1 MRGIRH
7 ALSVRPIYK
16 TVDTCAGE
24 FPALTPYHYS
34 SYDAET
40 EVQPSDRTKV
50 VIIGSGVGGGSVARQ
65 LAGSGLRILILE
77 RGDFLPDEPQN
88 ADAEA
93 VFEQLQDT
101 RVKTILSVNAQGRVR
116 EYRLQLDYRFRVV
129 NAKGQELVGPNEIN
143 LSRDITY
150 DDSTVLA
157 KDLEEGL
164 LWRDMSNDLVNQI
177 IRRLSIIK
185 PKNPGLEEDD

>member
-1 MRGIRH
+1 MRVPFRILS
-7 ALSVRPIYK
+7 ALILAAVVAGCGFQLRGTLTSNLPYK
-16 TVDTCAGE
+16 TLYIALPETSDVRIWMQRYIKATDQTKIVD
-24 FPALTPYHYS
+24 S
-34 SYDAET
+34 
-40 EVQPSDRTKV
+40 
-50 VIIGSGVGGGSVARQ
+50 AR
-65 LAGSGLRILILE
+65 
-77 RGDFLPDEPQN
+77 
-88 ADAEA
+88 DAEA

-116 EYRLQLDYRFRVV
+116 EYRLQLDYKFRVV
-129 NAKGQELVGPNEIN
+129 NAKGQELVGSNEIN

-164 LWRDMSNDLVNQI
+164 LWRDMNNDLVNQI

-185 PKNPGLEEDD
+185 PKNPDLEEDD